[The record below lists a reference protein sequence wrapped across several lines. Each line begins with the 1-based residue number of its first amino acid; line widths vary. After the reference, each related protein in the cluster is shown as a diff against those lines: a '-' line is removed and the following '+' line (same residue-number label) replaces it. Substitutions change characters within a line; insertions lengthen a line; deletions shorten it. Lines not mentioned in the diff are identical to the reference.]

1 MALLDNAKWERFAQ
15 ALAQGMTADEA
26 YREAGYRPNRG
37 NASTLKAKQIIQHRV
52 AELQSRAASD
62 VVVTR
67 QWLLEQCVDIAKA
80 AREDGAYAAAVNAI
94 KEAGVLSGERV
105 ERQTQEHEGGVTV
118 EIVRF
123 TDDGAD
129 G

>member
-1 MALLDNAKWERFAQ
+1 MPMLSDHRRERFAQ
-15 ALAQGMTADEA
+15 ALAQGLSATDAYEA
-26 YREAGYRPNRG
+26 AGYRKHRQ
-37 NASTLKAKQIIQHRV
+37 NASRLMANDDIQDRV
-52 AELQSRAASD
+52 AELQARAASD

-67 QWLLEQCVDIAKA
+67 QWLLEQCVDIARA

-123 TDDGAD
+123 TDGGAD
-129 G
+129 S